1 MQTDA
6 LVGGGAEFVERFVSS
21 FGANMLRSMLPSI
34 QEHGVASEEEIGID
48 TFDQR
53 YLEEVLGQKS
63 VVQWFPFVAAWA
75 PKLAR

>member
-1 MQTDA
+1 
-6 LVGGGAEFVERFVSS
+6 
-21 FGANMLRSMLPSI
+21 MLPSI
-34 QEHGVASEEEIGID
+34 REHGVAKEKEIGID

-75 PKLAR
+75 PRSAG